1 MHWLRRSF
9 IAGFVVMVPLI
20 VSVFAFLWIFEVVDG
35 VMRPLHAR
43 LWGRE
48 VPGLGLATTLL
59 GILLVGV
66 LATNVFGKR
75 MLQRTEEYL
84 LRLPIFRA
92 IYAPVKQLVA
102 AFSSENELGFK
113 RVVLVEDPER
123 GHSRLPDEGVHAG
136 SGPGSRSACGGLR
149 TDESPVPG
157 RRADLPGRAGVVS
170 GPHDPRRGPYFPHRW
185 DGAFGPGRDLAAERA
200 DQERPADHM
209 THARWKTYLEDIE
222 DGVRGVDEP

>member
-20 VSVFAFLWIFEVVDG
+20 VSVFAFLWIFEVIDG

-59 GILLVGV
+59 GMLLVGV

-75 MLQRTEEYL
+75 ILQRTEEYL

-92 IYAPVKQLVA
+92 IYSPVKQLVG
-102 AFSSENELGFK
+102 AFSPENELGFK
-113 RVVLVEDPER
+113 RVILVEDPER
-123 GHSRLPDEGVHAG
+123 GFVLGFLTKEFTLDRGRGPEALVAVYIPTNHLYLGDVRIYPEALASYPDLTIQEGVRIFLTGGMAL
-136 SGPGSRSACGGLR
+136 SSR
-149 TDESPVPG
+149 V
-157 RRADLPGRAGVVS
+157 GVS
-170 GPHDPRRGPYFPHRW
+170 
-185 DGAFGPGRDLAAERA
+185 
-200 DQERPADHM
+200 QQS
-209 THARWKTYLEDIE
+209 
-222 DGVRGVDEP
+222 EPIKNGQRST